1 MSSLKTAW
9 NYSHLVSWF
18 VCQEGGLRH
27 GPPLSQQWPSPSHAP
42 APHQCN
48 LKVLLS
54 WQRTLPLGYLSS
66 MPEFLLHLQFDLSAL
81 AIFAVMHKG
90 NVTGQEHNSVLLSES
105 PWLCISEGITEVP
118 LSFKLHPVSLLE
130 LTHSV
135 VPCVPELYPMMGQS
149 YRCYTLCLWPA
160 FLFEQPNITTVTLT
174 MQS

>member
-1 MSSLKTAW
+1 MITETFSQEIPITWLLEHSNGLDLEKKICVFTEDVW

-27 GPPLSQQWPSPSHAP
+27 GPPFSQQWPSPSHAP
-42 APHQCN
+42 ALHQYN

-90 NVTGQEHNSVLLSES
+90 NVTEQEHNSALLSES
-105 PWLCISEGITEVP
+105 PWLWIPGGIIEVP
-118 LSFKLHPVSLLE
+118 LSFKIHPVSLL
-130 LTHSV
+130 
-135 VPCVPELYPMMGQS
+135 
-149 YRCYTLCLWPA
+149 
-160 FLFEQPNITTVTLT
+160 
-174 MQS
+174 